1 MATRPLFITLE
12 GTEGTGK
19 TTQLE
24 RIAGRLRDI
33 GIEPVTTREPGGTAL
48 GRDLRN
54 LLLDPGSEPISPEA
68 ELLLYAADRA
78 QHLKEVVEPALAA
91 GRVVLC
97 DRYLDATLAYQG
109 SGRGL
114 GVEGILEIHRRPP
127 LDRRPDRTLLLD
139 IDAELALDRARQRNA
154 DSGLD
159 RTEGR
164 FEQERIA
171 FHDRVRQGYLRL
183 AARRARPCR
192 RSAGWKRSCRRAASR
207 TPSLRPEGS
216 PPRDGRRCRTG

>member
-1 MATRPLFITLE
+1 MAYRPLFITLE

-24 RIAGRLRDI
+24 RLASRLREI

-48 GRDLRN
+48 GHGLRN
-54 LLLDPGSEPISPEA
+54 LLLAPGGDPISPEA

-78 QHLKEVVEPALAA
+78 QHLIELIEPALAA

-109 SGRGL
+109 FGRGL
-114 GVEGILEIHRRPP
+114 GVEGILEIHKGPP

-139 IDAELALDRARQRNA
+139 IDAELALTRARRRNA
-154 DSGLD
+154 DTGLD

-164 FEQERIA
+164 FEQERVA
-171 FHDRVRQGYLRL
+171 FHNRVREGYLRL
-183 AARRARPCR
+183 AADEPARFRRIDASGSLDDVEGRVQ
-192 RSAGWKRSCRRAASR
+192 AALADLF
-207 TPSLRPEGS
+207 PSLLEV
-216 PPRDGRRCRTG
+216 